1 MLCVNKSP
9 VTPHYLSVEE
19 AFVRLNSLL
28 PLAVR
33 QAELDP
39 PFRALHRAILRWL
52 AIEGESPSLAA
63 LLVEA
68 GVADGAAA
76 LEQLRA
82 ADLVVVNGGGR
93 IVGAY
98 PITLE
103 ITAHRVTLD
112 GRTRYAMCAVDALA
126 IGPMFNLGTRIESR
140 CHTCAAPLS
149 FAQDDQR
156 IRPAHLLRDVHV
168 GIAWQATGGCA
179 AHSLCREMLFFCSAS
194 HAASWQAVSRERNS
208 VLSLS
213 QAIEFA
219 KRFFLPLLA
228 DRPGVA

>member
-1 MLCVNKSP
+1 MSSVNNSQA
-9 VTPHYLSVEE
+9 TPHYLSVEE
-19 AFVRLNSLL
+19 ALVCLNSLL
-28 PLAVR
+28 PLAAR

-39 PFRALHRAILRWL
+39 PVRALHRAILRGL
-52 AIEGESPSLAA
+52 ALKSEPPSLSA
-63 LLVEA
+63 LSVET
-68 GVADGAAA
+68 GVGDGAAA

-103 ITAHRVTLD
+103 TTAHRVTLD

-140 CHTCAAPLS
+140 CHTCSAPLS
-149 FAQDDQR
+149 FAQDNQC
-156 IRPAHLLRDVHV
+156 ITPAQLLRDVHV

-179 AHSLCREMLFFCSAS
+179 AHSLCREMLFFCCAS
-194 HAASWQAVSRERNS
+194 HAATWQSVSPERDS
-208 VLSLS
+208 VLSLP
-213 QAIEFA
+213 QAIELA
-219 KRFFLPLLA
+219 KAFFLPLLMNPA
-228 DRPGVA
+228 GTS